1 MPRTL
6 AELIIGHA
14 TESGA
19 PAGRKVKA
27 GDLVVVNVDRAMGV
41 DSLTPSIID
50 VMQQDLGVERVDDV
64 DRVVIFVD
72 HVAPA
77 SSVATAD
84 NQARIRRFVE
94 EQGIKHFFDVGRGVC
109 HQVMVEEGL
118 AQPGQIVL
126 GSDSHSNS
134 YGAIGAL
141 GTGMGSSDI
150 ALAWASG
157 KTWLRV
163 PETIRI
169 NVTGEFR
176 PGVMAKDLALAVEK
190 LLGADGA
197 AYRSVEYHGVEG
209 FSLAE
214 RQCLSCMTTELGA
227 KCGLILPSG
236 EVAERFQVPDWL
248 VVEEGATYERVVDI
262 DLGDLAPS
270 VAMPHEPDNVGNV
283 ADLERTKVDVVFLG
297 TCTNG
302 RLEDIHAAADIL
314 RGKKIAAGMRM
325 IIVPA
330 SSQVLEGALEDGSL
344 LALIQAGATV
354 GTPGCGPCIGRH
366 MGVLAD
372 GEVCL
377 STGNRNF
384 RGRMG
389 SPGAFIYIASP
400 ATAAATALTGY
411 ITDPS
416 ESTEDSA
423 AI

>member
-1 MPRTL
+1 MPHTL

-14 TESGA
+14 
-19 PAGRKVKA
+19 AGREVQA
-27 GDLVVVNVDRAMGV
+27 GDLVVVKVDRAMGV

-50 VMQQDLGVERVDDV
+50 VMQKELGVERVHDT
-64 DRVVIFVD
+64 DRVAVFVD

-84 NQARIRRFVE
+84 NQARIRKFVA
-94 EQGIKHFFDVGRGVC
+94 EQELCHFFDVGRGVC

-118 AQPGQIVL
+118 VKPGQIAL

-157 KTWLRV
+157 HTWLRV
-163 PETIRI
+163 PETIVIEVSGQFQGRAS
-169 NVTGEFR
+169 
-176 PGVMAKDLALAVEK
+176 AKDLALAVEK

-197 AYRSVEYHGVEG
+197 AYRSVEYHGVDS
-209 FSLAE
+209 FSLAS
-214 RQCLSCMTTELGA
+214 RQCLACMSTELGA
-227 KCGLILPSG
+227 KAGIIPPSG
-236 EVAERFQVPDWL
+236 EVAARFPVPGWL
-248 VVEEGATYERVVDI
+248 RVEPGARYERVERVD
-262 DLGDLAPS
+262 LSGLPPK
-270 VAMPHEPDNVGNV
+270 VAMPHEPDNVTDV
-283 ADLERTKVDVVFLG
+283 ALLDRTPVDVVFLG

-302 RLEDIHAAADIL
+302 RVEDIHIAASIL
-314 RGKKIAAGMRM
+314 GGKKVAAGVRM
-325 IIVPA
+325 IVVPA
-330 SSQVLEGALEDGSL
+330 SSEVLTDTMKDGSL
-344 LALIQAGATV
+344 LALMEAGATV

-366 MGVLAD
+366 MGVLAA

-389 SPGAFIYIASP
+389 SPEAFIYVASP
-400 ATAAATALTGY
+400 ATAAATALTGI
-411 ITDPS
+411 ITDPN
-416 ESTEDSA
+416 T
-423 AI
+423 I

>member
-1 MPRTL
+1 MPHTL

-14 TESGA
+14 
-19 PAGRKVKA
+19 AGQEVKA

-50 VMQQDLGVERVDDV
+50 IMQQDLAVERVLDV
-64 DRVVIFVD
+64 DKVAIFMD

-84 NQARIRRFVE
+84 NQVRIRRFVQ
-94 EQGIKHFFDVGRGVC
+94 EQGITHFYDVGCGVC
-109 HQVMVEEGL
+109 HQVMVEKEL
-118 AQPGQIVL
+118 ALPGQIIL

-134 YGAIGAL
+134 YGAIGAF

-163 PETIRI
+163 PETIAI
-169 NVTGEFR
+169 NVRGR
-176 PGVMAKDLALAVEK
+176 LQPGVMAKDLALAVEK
-190 LLGADGA
+190 RLTAAGA
-197 AYRSVEYHGVEG
+197 AYRSVEYHGVDD
-209 FSLAE
+209 FSLAS
-214 RQCLSCMTTELGA
+214 RQCLACMTTELGA
-227 KCGLILPSG
+227 KAGLIPPSG
-236 EVAERFQVPDWL
+236 EVAERYDVPAWL
-248 VVEEGATYERVVDI
+248 RVEAGATYERVVEM
-262 DLGDLAPS
+262 DLDTLAPQ
-270 VAMPHEPDNVGNV
+270 VAQPHEPDNVVAV
-283 ADLERTKVDVVFLG
+283 ADVARTAVDVVFVG

-314 RGKKIAAGMRM
+314 RGKKVSNGVRM
-325 IIVPA
+325 IIIPA
-330 SSQVLEGALEDGSL
+330 SGDILQQSMADGSM
-344 LALIQAGATV
+344 LALIEAGATV

-366 MGVLAD
+366 MGVLGA

-377 STGNRNF
+377 SSGNRNF

-389 SPGAFIYIASP
+389 SPEAFIYIASP

-411 ITDPS
+411 ITDPNQL
-416 ESTEDSA
+416 
-423 AI
+423 